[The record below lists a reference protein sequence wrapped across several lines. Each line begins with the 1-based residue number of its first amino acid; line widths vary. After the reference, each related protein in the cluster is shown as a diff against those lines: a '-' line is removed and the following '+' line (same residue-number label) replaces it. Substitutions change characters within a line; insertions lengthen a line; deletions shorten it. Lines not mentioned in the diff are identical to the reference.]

1 MKVEVYLD
9 SLEKEVKIYCKKKM
23 GKVKFIFVDEDTNE
37 VLDEITK
44 DNLELDKSH
53 IFDFEDTNKY
63 SILSYEEEY
72 FEQEEDNINPLNLL
86 EEMKGLIK

>member
-1 MKVEVYLD
+1 MRVEVHLD

-53 IFDFEDTNKY
+53 VFEFEDTNKY
-63 SILSYEEEY
+63 SVLSYEKEY

>member
-44 DNLELDKSH
+44 DNLEIDKSYV
-53 IFDFEDTNKY
+53 FDFEDTNKY
-63 SILSYEEEY
+63 SVLSYEKEY

>member
-1 MKVEVYLD
+1 MRVEVHLD

-23 GKVKFIFVDEDTNE
+23 GKIKFVFVDEDTNE
-37 VLDEITK
+37 VLDEVIK

-53 IFDFEDTNKY
+53 IFNFEDTNKY
-63 SILSYEEEY
+63 SVSSYEKEY
-72 FEQEEDNINPLNLL
+72 FEKDKDDIDPLNRL